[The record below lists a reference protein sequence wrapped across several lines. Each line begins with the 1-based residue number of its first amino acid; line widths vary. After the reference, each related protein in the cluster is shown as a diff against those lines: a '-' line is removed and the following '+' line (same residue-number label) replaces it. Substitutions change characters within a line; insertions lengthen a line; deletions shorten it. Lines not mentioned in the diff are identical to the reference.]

1 MRFLISSLLLSGA
14 HAAVDAPGDC
24 VFIGMNMGTPD
35 DFAVLLLDSMASGET
50 LFVTENGV
58 LSDGTTLRGTG
69 EGTKYYTASG
79 TVAAGTVLTL
89 ADFAGE
95 SFGLSA
101 SGDQLLAYTSTAAT
115 SAQTTTSQK
124 TFVCALDLK
133 GGWITSGT
141 PEPTESYL
149 PTGLTEGTTALAMT
163 SHVDNAF
170 YSGTTRSGTASVL
183 AAAINTASSWTTSN
197 SAPVTFLTAS
207 DFSVTLPVTATVS
220 SLSPTTHVHPL
231 VFRSIGFLI

>member
-1 MRFLISSLLLSGA
+1 MRLLLCSVLLSGA

-24 VFIGMNMGTPD
+24 AFIGVQMDTPD
-35 DFAVLLLDSMASGET
+35 DFAMLLLDSMASGET
-50 LFVTENGV
+50 IFVTENGV
-58 LSDGTTLRGTG
+58 LSDGTTRSG
-69 EGTKYYTASG
+69 EGTRWYTASA

-89 ADFAGE
+89 SDFSGGTTFQLAVG
-95 SFGLSA
+95 
-101 SGDQLLAYTSTAAT
+101 GDQILAYTSTAAT
-115 SAQTTTSQK
+115 NAQTSTSQK
-124 TFVCALDLK
+124 TFLCAVDLN
-133 GGWITSGT
+133 GGWATSG
-141 PEPTESYL
+141 EDSSNESYL
-149 PTGLTEGTTALAMT
+149 PTGLTDGTTAIAMT
-163 SHVDNAF
+163 SHVDNAA